1 MPMGQNVAAE
11 KQNACTKDQ
20 AVAKVEE
27 RQLSFVLNVLMLLYR
42 CVNPPPSW
50 PQQPHWGPWLPTQ
63 IQQLCVDQSQIA
75 CTCWDAAPGGREVAG
90 FQKQTQVPLE
100 DECRFIPGQTASPEE
115 A

>member
-11 KQNACTKDQ
+11 KQNTCTKDR

-27 RQLSFVLNVLMLLYR
+27 KQLSFVLNVLRLLYR

-75 CTCWDAAPGGREVAG
+75 CTCWDAAPGEGGGWLSEADTG
-90 FQKQTQVPLE
+90 TE

-115 A
+115 T